1 MADLGEVDR
10 FRLAWGGLGWLGWLG
25 EAWGGWGCA
34 GYWLE
39 LHILDLYVTVLP
51 AVVAF
56 ARGVVDKDSPK
67 QYLVGILRLLW

>member
-1 MADLGEVDR
+1 MAGLAGVAGV
-10 FRLAWGGLGWLGWLG
+10 AWGGL
-25 EAWGGWGCA
+25 GCA